1 MRRVFVLLV
10 LLLGTSFQTKLAQA
24 GSQDFTLINRTGYQ
38 IDEVYVS
45 RVRNRDWGHDVMGR
59 RTLGDGRSVD
69 ITFDAPDRA
78 CRWDLKVVYNDGDEA
93 VWNDLNLCD
102 INKVSLF
109 WDRHNQTTRAVTD

>member
-1 MRRVFVLLV
+1 MRRVFVLLA
-10 LLLGTSFQTKLAQA
+10 LLLGTVFNTTLARA
-24 GSQDFTLINRTGYQ
+24 GNQDFTLVNRTGYQ

-45 RVRNRDWGHDVMGR
+45 RVNNRNWGHDVMGR
-59 RTLGDGRSVD
+59 KTLSDDESVD

-93 VWNDLNLCD
+93 VWNNLNLCN

-109 WDRHNQTTRAVTD
+109 WDRKQQTTRAVTE